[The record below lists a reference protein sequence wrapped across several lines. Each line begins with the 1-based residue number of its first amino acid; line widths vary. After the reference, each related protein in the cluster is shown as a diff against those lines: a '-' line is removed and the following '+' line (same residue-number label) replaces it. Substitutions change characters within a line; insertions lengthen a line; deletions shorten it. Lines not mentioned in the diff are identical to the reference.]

1 MNLKLLPD
9 ELIIYILSF
18 FSKNEIQYYSLN
30 CHINKKLALSTM
42 FLKFPYAEKRLL
54 YGIVNNYFDKCF
66 KCSNSLGLNYNLVMC
81 YYCTIKLEDNFNYP
95 MICHNCAKYKLNRGI
110 IKYTS
115 CNLCSNLT
123 SHLGITPFS

>member
-1 MNLKLLPD
+1 
-9 ELIIYILSF
+9 
-18 FSKNEIQYYSLN
+18 
-30 CHINKKLALSTM
+30 M

-66 KCSNSLGLNYNLVMC
+66 KCSNNLGLNYNLVMC